1 MGLTKDDQKKI
12 VEKIHS
18 RGMTL
23 NGWARS
29 RGFSVDTVKNAVYRE
44 WGIGNVG
51 PVTSE
56 IIAQMRK
63 EDLA

>member
-1 MGLTKDDQKKI
+1 MGLTITDQKRI
-12 VEKIHS
+12 VKNIHS

-29 RGFSVDTVKNAVYRE
+29 RGFSVDTVKNAVYRA
-44 WGIGNVG
+44 WGIGAVG
-51 PVTSE
+51 PVTTE

-63 EDLA
+63 EDLV